1 MNSLMRNKRILYLC
15 ERYIDEE
22 YQVIKFKNPIKLT
35 VDWQPI
41 STDSQVLSLGTEY
54 SKYIRIKGNNSET
67 SKFNYKDRVYIYKT
81 PDFNN
86 FNVMGE
92 DADYEVINSPVN
104 MLNDGEVLLK
114 KLSGDDNG

>member
-1 MNSLMRNKRILYLC
+1 MNSLMRNKRDLYLC
-15 ERYIDEE
+15 ERYVDEE
-22 YQVIKFKNPIKLT
+22 YQVIKFKTPVKLT

-54 SKYIRIKGNNSET
+54 SKYIRIKGKISET
-67 SKFNYKDRVYIYKT
+67 SRFNYKDRVYVYEK

-92 DADYEVINSPVN
+92 DADYEVINAPVN

-114 KLSGDDNG
+114 KLSGENE